1 MDNATVTIIDSISTF
16 GNAADKQYD
25 LKQNP

>member
-1 MDNATVTIIDSISTF
+1 MDNATVTSTDSISTF
-16 GNAADKQYD
+16 GNATDKQYD